1 VKGVVAFDSVHGSTR
16 AVAEAIAEQIKEEG
30 HEVQLINL
38 REPAPSGVE
47 GGFLL
52 VGSPTRGGRPT
63 KEATA
68 FVESL
73 GESWSGKP
81 AGVFD
86 TVGPLS
92 KDPEKRK
99 KWLETI
105 DAGSKNAA
113 IHLRGLCQK
122 KGMNVSLVLHVP
134 VVGMWG
140 PVAPEGPQ
148 MGKDFAH
155 RFLASMK

>member
-1 VKGVVAFDSVHGSTR
+1 MKGVVAFDSVHGSTK
-16 AVAEAIAEQIKEEG
+16 AVAEAIAEEIKAEG
-30 HEVQLINL
+30 HEVELINL
-38 REPAPSGVE
+38 REPAPSGVV
-47 GGFLL
+47 GDFLL

-63 KEATA
+63 KGTTS
-68 FVESL
+68 FVERL
-73 GESWSGKP
+73 EESWKGKP

-113 IHLRGLCQK
+113 SKLKEQCIR
-122 KGMNVSLVLHVP
+122 KGMKVSGMLHVP

-140 PVAPEGPQ
+140 PVTPEGPQ

-155 RFLASMK
+155 EFLASLK